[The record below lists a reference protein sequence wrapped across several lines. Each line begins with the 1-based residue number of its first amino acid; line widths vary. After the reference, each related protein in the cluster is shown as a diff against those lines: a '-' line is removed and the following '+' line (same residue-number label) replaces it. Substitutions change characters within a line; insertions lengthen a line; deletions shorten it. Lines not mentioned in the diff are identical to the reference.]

1 MTTGMQITFK
11 RKRVKNLTI
20 RVKPEGVFVTIP
32 WGMREA
38 QVQDFIRQKK
48 SWIESRWAKV
58 STRQRAYTYTDGE
71 KHWLL
76 GRKVTLRVIQGSNS
90 SCRIHG
96 DEVVLTVTP
105 ETDRKRMLEQAWGEQ
120 LRPILVCLVQKWAA
134 VMQVHPSELTI
145 KNMTSRWGSCN
156 FRNGKLS
163 FALDLAAKPEDLIES
178 VVIHELTHLLEPSH
192 NQRFQQLM
200 ASWDKEYRSKRKRLN
215 HFPREFYG

>member
-48 SWIESRWAKV
+48 SWIESSWAKV

-76 GRKVTLRVIQGSNS
+76 GREVTLRVIQGSNS
-90 SCRIHG
+90 SCRIQG
-96 DEVVLTVTP
+96 DEVVLTVTS

-134 VMQVHPSELTI
+134 VMQVHSSELTI
-145 KNMTSRWGSCN
+145 KS
-156 FRNGKLS
+156 
-163 FALDLAAKPEDLIES
+163 
-178 VVIHELTHLLEPSH
+178 
-192 NQRFQQLM
+192 
-200 ASWDKEYRSKRKRLN
+200 
-215 HFPREFYG
+215 